1 MEISPSNSKACYNL
15 TQVAWELATNPE
27 ASVRNGA
34 KAIALVEQVEQFS
47 KSGNPWTLET
57 LATAYAE
64 VGRFPEAIASA
75 ERAQQ
80 LAAQQ
85 GNASLADV
93 LGKQI
98 KLYQAG
104 TPFRDTGMPVAPSSL
119 APP

>member
-1 MEISPSNSKACYNL
+1 M
-15 TQVAWELATNPE
+15 AWVLATCPD
-27 ASVRNGA
+27 ASVRNGV
-34 KAIALVEQVEQFS
+34 KAVALVEQVEQVS
-47 KSGNPWTLET
+47 QDGNPLVLET

-64 VGRFPEAIASA
+64 TGRFSEAIAAA

-104 TPFRDTGMPVAPSSL
+104 TPFRDTSMQVAPTPL
-119 APP
+119 VAP